1 MFNIKASLFI
11 GSNNT
16 TGELEYQKAIAV
28 VAGMFQGFTVS
39 YNSRYWEGVE
49 EKSMTVSIVGE
60 DSPAFRNDVV
70 KLSHIIKEALQQ
82 QAVLVEYTTIEA
94 MLE

>member
-16 TGELEYQKAIAV
+16 TGELEASRAIAFT
-28 VAGMFQGFTVS
+28 ASIFQGFTVS
-39 YNSRYWEGVE
+39 YHSGYWEGVE
-49 EKSMTVSIVGE
+49 EKSMTISIMGE
-60 DSPAFRNDVV
+60 DRPAFRNDVV

-82 QAVLVEYTTIEA
+82 QAVLVEYTTVEA